1 MVIIKNIYEDD
12 IQAAVVQYCDIKK
25 IPIFAI
31 PNAQKLSFLDRKKA
45 AIAMQKLKKIGLKS
59 GAPDLFI
66 PVPSWQYHGM
76 FIELKTSKG
85 KLTAEQKEWLG
96 ILSSKGYYA
105 ICCYS
110 IDESINQIDQYL
122 KNVDILPSLKEGD
135 SY

>member
-1 MVIIKNIYEDD
+1 VVIIKNIYEDD
-12 IQAAVVQYCDIKK
+12 IQSAVVQYCDIKK

-45 AIAMQKLKKIGLKS
+45 AISMTKLKKTGLKA
-59 GAPDLFI
+59 GVPDLFI
-66 PVPSWQYHGM
+66 PIPSGKYHGM

-85 KLTAEQKEWLG
+85 KLTSEQKEWIG
-96 ILSSKGYYA
+96 KLSSNGYFA

-110 IDESINQIDQYL
+110 IDDALKQISYYL
-122 KNVDILPSLKEGD
+122 ENLN

>member
-1 MVIIKNIYEDD
+1 MGKILKILDQKKIYEDD

-45 AIAMQKLKKIGLKS
+45 AIAMIKLKKTGLKS
-59 GAPDLFI
+59 GVPDLFI
-66 PVPSWQYHGM
+66 PVPNGQYHGM

-85 KLTAEQKEWLG
+85 KLTPEQKEWLG
-96 ILSSKGYYA
+96 ILSGKGYFA

-110 IDESINQIDQYL
+110 IDDTIKKINYYL
-122 KNVDILPSLKEGD
+122 ENLNSVN
-135 SY
+135 